1 MLSLRYISQNH
12 VNGILLEVLLVG
24 GPPLHLKNT
33 AAPFASPILFR
44 KSFFPSLSPL
54 VLGEVS
60 VQNADTN
67 RYLPPAPI
75 TTFWVRARVS
85 TNWLRPTGK
94 PTDHLVVLS
103 VGRSALLARG
113 AVFAGSDVYLNLDE
127 YERDEGGRLG
137 ESVENPRR
145 VEIRIRLGR
154 SM

>member
-1 MLSLRYISQNH
+1 MLSLRSQNH
-12 VNGILLEVLLVG
+12 VNGILLEILLVG

-94 PTDHLVVLS
+94 PTDHLVVFS
-103 VGRSALLARG
+103 VGRSVGLLCLLAAQFLR
-113 AVFAGSDVYLNLDE
+113 AQMSILIWTNTSAMREAG
-127 YERDEGGRLG
+127 
-137 ESVENPRR
+137 
-145 VEIRIRLGR
+145 
-154 SM
+154 